1 MNPGVSAKEAIRER
15 INNLNFLIILLDKG
29 FPPCYKL
36 KSFNTKEVGD
46 LNIMSFL
53 MKTFLKQKKEDGMK
67 KLVIVAIALLLAM
80 PVLSHAGSATS
91 KWDMT
96 ISGHALMLMSWN
108 SQDADAR
115 NGFRNAVRD
124 NGTLEVRDNW
134 RDNMNMDS
142 QGRLNFT
149 VKGPDV
155 FGAKTGGR
163 VELDVLG
170 AVNAFNLRHAYMT
183 LDWAND
189 TILIGNT
196 WYGILQSVPNAGLS
210 LESLPNPTVP
220 TRTQQIRW
228 DHRFGKMVRTSF
240 GIENPSE
247 GGWGTGPTGATGAPA
262 NANGNRTNWSRSM
275 YPGVYGLV
283 EFKSDVC
290 GKVGPNSLTF
300 GIAGQYNRIK
310 FERGNFGAGTAQ
322 VAAARGTYSNTQ
334 ENGWSAVTYFYVP
347 IIPARANNNAG
358 ALGITGGVMAAQGSP
373 MYGAAPYIRGAVAA
387 VSDISK
393 PKQYGLYGAFD
404 VYVYNNVHVA
414 GLYTDS
420 VTVGSSRWDNANPD
434 TVRGTKLYNLA
445 LIYDPSPAMKFG
457 VEYGRIHTQFAGA
470 SVGLGNANAGKR
482 TGDLDMLRFFAGYYF

>member
-1 MNPGVSAKEAIRER
+1 MG

-46 LNIMSFL
+46 LHIMSFL
-53 MKTFLKQKKEDGMK
+53 MKTLLKQKKEDGMK
-67 KLVIVAIALLLAM
+67 KLVIVAIAVLLAL
-80 PVLSHAGSATS
+80 PVLSHAGAVNN

-96 ISGHALMLMSWN
+96 IGGHALMLMSWN

-115 NGFRNAVRD
+115 NGFRNAVRE
-124 NGTLEVRDNW
+124 NGTMEVRDNW
-134 RDNMNMDS
+134 RNNFNMDS
-142 QGRLNFT
+142 QGRLNFM
-149 VKGPDV
+149 VKGPDA
-155 FGAKTGGR
+155 FGAKTSAR

-170 AVNAFNLRHAYMT
+170 ATNAFNLRHAYMQ

-196 WYGILQSVPNAGLS
+196 WYGILQSVPNAGLT

-247 GGWGTGPTGATGAPA
+247 GGWGTGPTAA
-262 NANGNRTNWSRSM
+262 ANGNRTNWSRSL

-300 GIAGQYNRIK
+300 GIAGQYNRLK
-310 FERGNFGAGTAQ
+310 FERNVAGAGTAQ
-322 VAAARGTYSNTQ
+322 AAAARGTYSNQ
-334 ENGWSAVTYFYVP
+334 QDDGWSAVTYFYVP
-347 IIPARANNNAG
+347 VIPG
-358 ALGITGGVMAAQGSP
+358 K
-373 MYGAAPYIRGAVAA
+373 
-387 VSDISK
+387 SK
-393 PKQYGLYGAFD
+393 
-404 VYVYNNVHVA
+404 
-414 GLYTDS
+414 
-420 VTVGSSRWDNANPD
+420 
-434 TVRGTKLYNLA
+434 
-445 LIYDPSPAMKFG
+445 
-457 VEYGRIHTQFAGA
+457 
-470 SVGLGNANAGKR
+470 
-482 TGDLDMLRFFAGYYF
+482 